1 MNDKKRGSGKSQDQS
16 MHKQQQQQSD
26 TRQDSK
32 SMPDHG
38 RSKQQH
44 SGGSGHGQQGGR
56 GSDDR

>member
-1 MNDKKRGSGKSQDQS
+1 MNDKKRNSDKSQDQL
-16 MHKQQQQQSD
+16 MPKQQQQTN

-32 SMPDHG
+32 NMPDHG

>member
-1 MNDKKRGSGKSQDQS
+1 MNDKKRNSEKSQDQS
-16 MHKQQQQQSD
+16 MPKQQQQSD

-32 SMPDHG
+32 NMPNQG

-44 SGGSGHGQQGGR
+44 SGGAGHGQQGER

>member
-1 MNDKKRGSGKSQDQS
+1 MNDKKRNSDKSQDQL
-16 MHKQQQQQSD
+16 MPKQQQSN

-32 SMPDHG
+32 NMPDHG